1 MNYKKDGFD
10 GQRAI
15 VLPKS
20 IIHKFCLFNQII
32 NKAYI
37 TDLGYYPKAKSHYR
51 KRPLGTDQNILIY
64 CVEGKGKVTIDTA
77 TYSIVP
83 GDYFIIP
90 GNIPHHYKSDEKAPW
105 TIYWCHFKGEQ
116 ADAIVQSIINKESS
130 FKSNVEFLAERI
142 SFFDA
147 LYSNLEKGYS
157 MENLTY
163 VNILFLQFL
172 STFLFSDK
180 YTVNMKNNTE
190 DFLEKSI
197 SFMQAHI
204 DKNLTL
210 SDFATY
216 VNYSAS
222 HYSSRFRHKTGFSPI
237 EYFNQLKI
245 QKACQYLQFTD
256 LRIKEIAFKIG
267 INDAYYFTR
276 LFGKTMGFSPKE
288 YRQSRTGLNKVVLV

>member
-15 VLPKS
+15 ILPKS
-20 IIHKFCLFNQII
+20 IIHKFCLFNKII

-37 TDLGYYPKAKSHYR
+37 TDIGYYPKARSHYR
-51 KRPLGTDQNILIY
+51 KRPIGTDQNILIY
-64 CVEGKGKVTIDTA
+64 CVEGKGKVTINSTSYA
-77 TYSIVP
+77 IVP

-90 GNIPHHYKSDEKAPW
+90 SNVPHHYKSDEKAPW

-116 ADAIVQSIINKESS
+116 ADAIVQSIIAKESS
-130 FKSNVEFLAERI
+130 YKSKVEFIEERI
-142 SFFDA
+142 GYFDI
-147 LYSNLEKGYS
+147 LYSNFEKGYS
-157 MENLTY
+157 QENLTFI
-163 VNILFLQFL
+163 NILFLQFL

-180 YTVNMKNNTE
+180 FTLHLQSSTDN
-190 DFLEKSI
+190 FLERSI
-197 SFMQAHI
+197 SYMQDHI

-210 SDFATY
+210 AELADN

-222 HYSSRFRHKTGFSPI
+222 HYSYRFRHKTGFSPI
-237 EYFNQLKI
+237 EYFSQLKI

-256 LRIKEIAFKIG
+256 LRIKEVACKIG
-267 INDAYYFTR
+267 INDPYYFTR

-288 YRQSRTGLNKVVLV
+288 YRQSLHIGK

>member
-15 VLPKS
+15 VIPKL
-20 IIHKFCLFNQII
+20 IIHKFCLFNTII

-37 TDLGYYPKAKSHYR
+37 TDIGYYPNAKFHYR

-64 CVEGKGKVTIDTA
+64 CVEGKGKVTIDKTNY
-77 TYSIVP
+77 TVVP
-83 GDYFIIP
+83 GDFFVIP
-90 GNIPHHYKSDEKAPW
+90 CNVSHYYKSDEKDPW

-116 ADAIVQSIINKESS
+116 ADAIVQYIVTKESS
-130 FKSNVEFLAERI
+130 FKNKIEFLEERI
-142 SFFDA
+142 AFFDQ
-147 LYSNLEKGYS
+147 LYANLEKGYS
-157 MENLTY
+157 LDNLTY

-172 STFLFSDK
+172 ATFLFNDK
-180 YTVNMKNNTE
+180 FSINLVEKTDN
-190 DFLEKSI
+190 FLENSI
-197 SFMQAHI
+197 VYMQENI
-204 DKNLTL
+204 NRNLTL
-210 SDFATY
+210 SDLATN

-222 HYSSRFRHKTGFSPI
+222 HYSARFRHRTGFSPI

-256 LRIKEIAFKIG
+256 FRVKEIASKIG
-267 INDAYYFTR
+267 ISDPYYFTR

-288 YRQSRTGLNKVVLV
+288 YRESRKAVK

>member
-1 MNYKKDGFD
+1 MNYKKDGFN

-20 IIHKFCLFNQII
+20 IIHKFCLFNQVI
-32 NKAYI
+32 NKSYI
-37 TDLGYYPKAKSHYR
+37 TDIGYYPKAKFHYR
-51 KRPLGTDQNILIY
+51 KRPIGSEQNILIY
-64 CVEGKGKVTIDTA
+64 CVEGTGKVTIKA
-77 TYSIVP
+77 NSFSIEP

-90 GNIPHHYKSDEKAPW
+90 THIPHHYKSDEKSPW

-116 ADAIVQSIINKESS
+116 ADALVQAIISKGCS
-130 FKSNVEFLAERI
+130 FKSKVEFTQERI
-142 SFFDA
+142 DIFSN

-157 MENLTY
+157 QENLMY
-163 VNILFLQFL
+163 VNILFLQYL
-172 STFLFSDK
+172 SSFLFSERHSVSLKDD
-180 YTVNMKNNTE
+180 TD

-197 SFMQAHI
+197 SYMQDHI

-210 SDFATY
+210 ADFATH

-222 HYSSRFRHKTGFSPI
+222 HFSYRFRHKTGFSPI

-256 LRIKEIAFKIG
+256 FRINEIANKIG
-267 INDAYYFTR
+267 MNDAYYFAR
-276 LFGKTMGFSPKE
+276 LFRKTMGFSPKG
-288 YRQSRTGLNKVVLV
+288 YRQSLTIGK